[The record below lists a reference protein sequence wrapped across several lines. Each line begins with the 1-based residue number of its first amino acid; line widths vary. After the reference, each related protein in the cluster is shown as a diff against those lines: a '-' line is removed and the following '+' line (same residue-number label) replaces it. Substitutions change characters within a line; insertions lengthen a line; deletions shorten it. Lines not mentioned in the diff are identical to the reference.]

1 MNQSTSSPATA
12 RIETTHGPT
21 YCQTALQPAGET
33 RGDTVE
39 TGDDTVETGGDTVE
53 TGGDTVE
60 TGDDTVE
67 AGGDTVE
74 TGDIGKSKRDLQR
87 KIFTRQLINACQVT
101 SKD

>member
-39 TGDDTVETGGDTVE
+39 TGDDTVE